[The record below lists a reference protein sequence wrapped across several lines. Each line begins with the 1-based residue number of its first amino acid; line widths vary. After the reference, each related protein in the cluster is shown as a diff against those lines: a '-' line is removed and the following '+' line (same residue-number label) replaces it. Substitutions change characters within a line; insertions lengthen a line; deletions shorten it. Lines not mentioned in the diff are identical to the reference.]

1 MSYLIDANI
10 NNVKVSGNTDPYA
23 LTSTDEIFLAQ
34 DNQIV
39 ILPEP
44 TIVNKGRTYTI
55 KLNGSFTSG
64 VFVRNHLSS
73 LIYTIN
79 KDYGTVN
86 IISDGT
92 TWVVLADAIQ
102 VSEIA
107 TTTYVQESTWNNV
120 GAWNGIDTYNA
131 KDVVSYEGSSWLAL
145 QTSTNSTPVEG
156 ADWTLI
162 ASKGDQGLQGLQGDA
177 GADGVS
183 IVSSTIIGGD
193 LFIEYSN
200 DLGNPTNVGT
210 VVGADGADAV
220 WYFQG
225 AWSNATN
232 YVLGDVVTYN
242 GSSWYALQANNNS
255 APVEGANWT
264 LIASKGDSYFVA
276 TGVDLS
282 LTTSNATSGGDLTF
296 ITGDGTSG
304 QGGST
309 TFTLGES
316 IDVLGGSFQVNAG
329 DSTYGGGGAISLY
342 SGNTTGGAGG
352 SLLLEAGD
360 TYFGT
365 NGGNVTINAGFGNI
379 GTGGSVNLTAGYTK
393 TGNAGGISLTTGD
406 ALTLGNGGNLTLQTG
421 TGFGA
426 TKNAGN
432 IILNPGDAGN
442 GAIAGNVQIQSD
454 MTVTGAIDV
463 NTITL
468 GDNEASALDI
478 TESTN
483 SYLKFVTTNGSEKVI
498 VGKELSVVNADLNVK
513 DGSNNTVFNVESTT
527 GDTNISGN
535 LTVTGSLIVNG
546 STTTINTVNLNV
558 TDSLIQLADGVTG
571 APVNDAGFIIARG
584 DENNASLF
592 WNENSDTFIFA
603 TATSLNSDFTGDILI
618 AGGTIT
624 YSAVRLGSL
633 EANSISGITGGS
645 TLSVTG
651 DLIGNADT
659 SSSWLNPMTLNLGGD
674 LSGSIAFD
682 GSSTV
687 TLNATLGTVSIANLE
702 YSSINIGGSNISLGG
717 TLNLENLAITGSTLG
732 LNIGSGV
739 ITNANLENSSI
750 NIGGSNIAL
759 GGTLNLSSDFAF
771 DGGTLVLGGTLS
783 VYSTGAIAL
792 AKTINLAGAITGSI
806 NLNDQT
812 SAVTLNTS
820 YSGTIT
826 NADLEYSSI
835 NIGGSNISLGGTL
848 NVAGDSYIT
857 LGVTGS
863 TLSASLSTIDNAQ
876 LEYSSINI
884 GGSNISLGGTLNLE
898 NLAITGSTLGLN
910 IGNNVITNA
919 NLVND
924 SINIGGSNISLGG
937 TINLDGGLSVTGS
950 TLSVGNVATSSS
962 WLNAMTLS
970 IGGTILT
977 GSISFNGSSPVT
989 LLADVVPNSI
999 TGGMIANA
1007 TITNANLINDS
1018 INIDGVDFS
1027 LGSTLNVAGDS
1038 YITLGVTG
1046 TTLSASLSTIDNAIL
1061 ENDSV
1066 RIGSYDLALG
1076 GTLNLENL
1084 TITGATLSLANT
1096 INLTDEAVNALEFAE
1111 GANTYLKFITT
1122 GGAEEVYLGKPVSL
1136 SQINLTD
1143 NQATA
1148 LDITESTNSYLK
1160 FVTTDAGEKVVVGKT
1175 LDLSEGNIINVGS
1188 VALDS
1193 ISADGSSIAIN
1204 LTDNQASALD
1214 ITEGANSYLKFVTTN
1229 SSEKLEVRKTLKLSD
1244 DLYVLDKPEVVAQT
1258 LYLYVKYNA
1267 TSQGDNEYFYIFR
1280 TPDGGATREVVPLS
1294 NLSNLQEDTSLG
1306 YKRYI
1311 ASQTSAY
1318 TNTTPTATPNASFII
1333 DTAYTYYF
1341 IIRTDYD
1348 DTTPNKDFE
1357 AYVSTSNAKS
1367 NPTYNDVLPYGAGF
1381 SDDGEG
1387 NKYAILIDSSSWVY
1401 SSTDAPVTVS
1411 NRVSDPV
1418 SSVNTFIVDN
1428 LTGNTTIKG
1437 TLDLSDGNITNV
1449 GSIALDSISAD
1460 ASSIAINLTDNQA
1473 SALDITESTNSYLK
1487 FVTTNASEKVVVG
1500 KDLELSA
1507 NNSVLIKK
1515 ATTAT
1520 DPLIVLNSDTT
1531 LVANAQTAV
1540 VASVERG
1547 SNATSDAQI
1556 IWDEDYLSWKLQNS
1570 SSEQK
1575 IIQTQP
1581 YLDATITTSNTSL
1594 SANNL
1599 DQLEKIYLVENGATS
1614 IELTLFQLGG
1624 ATDYSGY
1631 KVIIKKIDNGVGNIT
1646 VKPYTGETIDGASDS
1661 IGVTISAGYG
1671 SLTLLAYGS
1680 AWYVI

>member
-1 MSYLIDANI
+1 MSYLIDANV
-10 NNVKVSGNTDPYA
+10 NNVKVSGNTDPYT

-107 TTTYVQESTWNNV
+107 TTTYVQETTWNNV

-603 TATSLNSDFTGDILI
+603 TATSLNSDFSGDILI

-702 YSSINIGGSNISLGG
+702 YSSINIGGSDFALGG

-835 NIGGSNISLGGTL
+835 NIDGVNFALGGTL

-989 LLADVVPNSI
+989 LIADVVPNSI

-1007 TITNANLINDS
+1007 TITNSNLINDS
-1018 INIDGVDFS
+1018 INIDGVDFT
-1027 LGSTLNVAGDS
+1027 LGSTLNVTGDS

-1066 RIGSYDLALG
+1066 RIGSFDLALG

-1084 TITGATLSLANT
+1084 AITGSTLGLNIGSAVITNTNLVNDSVSIGGSFDLALGGTLNLENLAITGSTLSLATT
-1096 INLTDEAVNALEFAE
+1096 INLTDEAVNALEFTE

-1367 NPTYNDVLPYGAGF
+1367 NPTYNDVLPYGGGF

-1401 SSTDAPVTVS
+1401 SSTDAPVTVA
-1411 NRVSDPV
+1411 NRSSDPV

-1428 LTGNTTIKG
+1428 ATGNTTIKG
-1437 TLDLSDGNITNV
+1437 DTTIQT
-1449 GSIALDSISAD
+1449 DSSLL
-1460 ASSIAINLTDNQA
+1460 IN
-1473 SALDITESTNSYLK
+1473 
-1487 FVTTNASEKVVVG
+1487 
-1500 KDLELSA
+1500 
-1507 NNSVLIKK
+1507 K
-1515 ATTAT
+1515 ATSAS
-1520 DPLIVLNSDTT
+1520 DSLIILNSDTT
-1531 LVANAQTAV
+1531 LTAHQDAV
-1540 VASVERG
+1540 ISVERG
-1547 SNATSDAQI
+1547 SGTDAKLKWDNTNTLWSADNATGNARPLILASPIDT
-1556 IWDEDYLSWKLQNS
+1556 S
-1570 SSEQK
+1570 
-1575 IIQTQP
+1575 
-1581 YLDATITTSNTSL
+1581 ITTSTPVSL
-1594 SANNL
+1594 TGNAKGEY
-1599 DQLEKIYLVENGATS
+1599 EKVYLVANSATS
-1614 IELTLFQLGG
+1614 ITINLFALGG
-1624 ATDYSGY
+1624 NYDGY
-1631 KVIIKKIDNGVGNIT
+1631 KVIIKKIDSGVGTIT
-1646 VKPYTGETIDGASDS
+1646 ITPNGTDNIDGSNSS
-1661 IGVTISAGYG
+1661 ITISTAFGGATLIAQG
-1671 SLTLLAYGS
+1671 SN
-1680 AWYVI
+1680 WWVI